1 MACSGSWKNMQRVPG
16 SSAGEGGWLELA
28 LEGQASPDDMRSLE
42 EVDHFRVSRLL
53 RWRMCLGKGRLET
66 AQGVG
71 WYEGESGSAEPQVF

>member
-42 EVDHFRVSRLL
+42 EVDHFSVAVAAV
-53 RWRMCLGKGRLET
+53 EN
-66 AQGVG
+66 VF
-71 WYEGESGSAEPQVF
+71 GEREAGDNTGCGLV